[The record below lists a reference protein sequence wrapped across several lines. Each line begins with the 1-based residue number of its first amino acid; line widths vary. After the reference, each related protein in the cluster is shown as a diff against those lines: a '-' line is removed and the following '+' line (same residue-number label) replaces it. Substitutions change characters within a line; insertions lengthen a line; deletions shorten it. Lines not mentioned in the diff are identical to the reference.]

1 MTAVFAGHAQAKQS
15 VQEEGGNVEEEG
27 GVWRHNGSGDHS

>member
-15 VQEEGGNVEEEG
+15 IQEEGGNTEEG
-27 GVWRHNGSGDHS
+27 GDNGSRDHS